1 MRKIDARTLLL
12 LFLALALGWSVTAR
26 AQEEDEDA
34 QNEEAS
40 DDSGED
46 APPTRTRPRPTPR
59 NTPQESPQ
67 EPARVPAPRS
77 AAEAGLREFETGV
90 EFEPVRPNA
99 RVTFNLED
107 ADLPDLVRLISN
119 MTGRR
124 FILPGKARNIK
135 ASVFA
140 PTQVTAREAY
150 EAFLSIL
157 EVNGMTVV
165 PSGRYLKI
173 IDTAGAETQPLP
185 VSSDGIVPVSDRFM
199 TRLDRVENS
208 SAEDAAYLLGRFKS
222 NEGSVTAYAP
232 TNTLII
238 TDTGRQIRRMLD
250 ILDAI
255 DVSQTGEQIWIE
267 PVHYA

>member
-1 MRKIDARTLLL
+1 MRKIDARTLLQF
-12 LFLALALGWSVTAR
+12 FLALGLVIALGWSSEVR
-26 AQEEDEDA
+26 AQEG
-34 QNEEAS
+34 
-40 DDSGED
+40 GED
-46 APPTRTRPRPTPR
+46 APSEGSDEEETPRRTRPRPAPR
-59 NTPQESPQ
+59 NTPAP
-67 EPARVPAPRS
+67 EPTRVPAPRS

-165 PSGRYLKI
+165 PSGRRS
-173 IDTAGAETQPLP
+173 E
-185 VSSDGIVPVSDRFM
+185 
-199 TRLDRVENS
+199 E
-208 SAEDAAYLLGRFKS
+208 
-222 NEGSVTAYAP
+222 
-232 TNTLII
+232 
-238 TDTGRQIRRMLD
+238 
-250 ILDAI
+250 
-255 DVSQTGEQIWIE
+255 
-267 PVHYA
+267 